1 MDGTYG
7 FVYSGAIGI
16 GMGIFTLRTGDLEG
30 VDSGGGRYKGTVIEH
45 QETGELEVSFS
56 MFVPAG
62 NFLVQGT
69 SEQELDYTKTGLMV
83 RTPPNFGDG
92 EPIKF
97 GDGAPIKVYVPPGNL
112 TVMIKR
118 IPDEYSHFAG
128 GFQVTPISSQ

>member
-30 VDSGGGRYKGTVIEH
+30 VDSGGGTYKGTVIEH

-92 EPIKF
+92 EPIK
-97 GDGAPIKVYVPPGNL
+97 VYVPPGNL

>member
-16 GMGIFTLRTGDLEG
+16 GVGIFTLRTGALEG

-62 NFLVQGT
+62 TLLVQGT
-69 SEQELDYTKTGLMV
+69 SEQDIHYTKAGLTV
-83 RTPPNFGDG
+83 RTPP
-92 EPIKF
+92 KF
-97 GDGAPIKVYVPPGNL
+97 GDGKPIEVYIPPGNV

-118 IPDEYSHFAG
+118 IPDEYSNFAG
-128 GFQVTPISSQ
+128 GFQITPLSSQ

>member
-92 EPIKF
+92 EPIK
-97 GDGAPIKVYVPPGNL
+97 VYVPPGNL